1 MAAIDVEAVAAVSFA
16 GSALFDRGVL
26 FAASPSIS
34 ITASSN
40 PLRNPG
46 FAAIVAVSFASV
58 IPLPKSIPVRSTAEV
73 NFATSGSFSR
83 SVPIAATAEIVFAS
97 KNCMDRGRD
106 AIGVCEVVADI
117 LHLWGFTNP
126 HTAPGYA
133 IKRALTDLNAALQ
146 IVWNQA
152 DVRDYWVKQT
162 LTISLLANATSSNLP
177 DDVQNITGLCR
188 LSSTRRTLVPC
199 GTLGELENFMDFYL
213 DGETVTEPVAYHV
226 QRLNQVANDPAR
238 CIFHVTPAPLVNTDI
253 LVDAVKESPR
263 YGIRDVTN
271 CPRIPIP
278 HRYVESILLPVVRK
292 RATSYYLFTAQDK
305 LEAIDQEYAQARISL
320 GMGDPLPGNAG
331 DNFNK
336 RKEESA

>member
-1 MAAIDVEAVAAVSFA
+1 MAAIDFEAVAEISFT
-16 GSALFDRGVL
+16 GSALIDRGVL
-26 FAASPSIS
+26 LAASSSIS
-34 ITASSN
+34 LTASSA
-40 PLRNPG
+40 LSRNPG
-46 FAAIVAVSFASV
+46 FAAIAEISFASAV
-58 IPLPKSIPVRSTAEV
+58 SLGKAIPLRSGAEISF
-73 NFATSGSFSR
+73 NTSASLSRAYAFASR
-83 SVPIAATAEIVFAS
+83 ADIVFAS
-97 KNCMDRGRD
+97 TSNMDRGRD

-126 HTAPGYA
+126 RTAPCYA
-133 IKRALTDLNAALQ
+133 KNRALTDLNAALQ

-162 LTISLLANATSSNLP
+162 LTISFLTGVSTYTLP

-199 GTLGELENFMDFYL
+199 GTMGELENFMDFYL

-226 QRLNQVANDPAR
+226 QRLNQAANDPAR
-238 CIFHVTPAPLVNTDI
+238 CILHITPAPLVNTDI
-253 LVDAVKESPR
+253 MVDAVKESPR
-263 YGIRDVTN
+263 YGVRDLCV

-292 RATSYYLFTAQDK
+292 RATSYYLFTAKDK
-305 LEAIDQEYAQARISL
+305 QEAIDQEYAQARVSL

-336 RKEESA
+336 RKEESV